1 MLGRMGGPAE
11 GNGRAAVDRRQALV
25 DAAITVIAERGL
37 RGFTYRAVAQEAGV
51 THGLVQHYFGTLD
64 ALLEETL
71 TVAFERDQA
80 EAPAHRS
87 RGVDEVVERLPAH
100 VDETR
105 AQQAFQYEVLIESLR
120 RSELEPRMRQ
130 IYRDY
135 VSAMQKRL
143 HRAGLPDDPA
153 LARIVFAAVD
163 GLVLQ
168 RLLFPERGEMEAG
181 LEWLRE
187 MLDALRERLDGAA

>member
-1 MLGRMGGPAE
+1 MSSVSAT
-11 GNGRAAVDRRQALV
+11 NGKAAVDRRQALI

-51 THGLVQHYFGTLD
+51 THGLVQHYFGTLET
-64 ALLEETL
+64 LLEETL
-71 TVAFERDQA
+71 TVAFQRDQA
-80 EAPAHRS
+80 EAPAHAS
-87 RGVDEVVERLPAH
+87 HGVDEIVERLPAH

-120 RSELEPRMRQ
+120 RHELEPRMRG
-130 IYRDY
+130 IYLDY
-135 VSAMQKRL
+135 VSAMQQRL
-143 HRAGLPDDPA
+143 RRAGLPDDPA
-153 LARIVFAAVD
+153 LGRVVFAAVD

-168 RLLFPERGEMEAG
+168 RLLFPEPGEMEAG

-187 MLDALRERLDGAA
+187 MLDALRERVVTAPPP